1 MGRMVVTPLGVASGI
16 VIGTTGGILVQRYRY
31 RLDRKQTVKEWFGD
45 SLGLI
50 ARVEHLGRRATEF
63 QTETNTEKLRSELE
77 PLSEE
82 IKEHAGGA
90 PDGVPPEAKER
101 MNNLADIANGLV
113 IITEQ
118 GDDASPTELLSIL
131 QHSAEQR
138 DEPNPDIEQVNQL
151 IAGIDTE
158 SIHEKLPTEEVDYDE
173 EMLDDILG
181 ELSEETRE
189 TMQIQSVEDALNFD
203 FGAANEV
210 VDDLD
215 VVDDVMD
222 GTMREYVRVW
232 TLDVTEGLY
241 DEMEARR
248 DRV

>member
-1 MGRMVVTPLGVASGI
+1 MAVTPLGVASGI
-16 VIGTTGGILVQRYRY
+16 IIGATGGILVQRYRY
-31 RLDRKQTVKEWFGD
+31 RLDRRQTVKMWFSN

-50 ARVEHLGRRATEF
+50 ARVEHLGRRVTEF

-82 IKEHAGGA
+82 IKQHAGGA
-90 PDGVPPEAKER
+90 PDGVSLEARDR
-101 MNNLADIANGLV
+101 MNNLANIANGLV

-118 GDDASPTELLSIL
+118 GDDASPAELLSIL
-131 QHSAEQR
+131 QQSAKQR
-138 DEPNPDIEQVNQL
+138 DEPTPDIEQVNQL

-158 SIHEKLPTEEVDYDE
+158 SIHEKLPTEDIDYDE
-173 EMLDDILG
+173 EMLDDILV
-181 ELSEETRE
+181 ELTDETQE

-203 FGAANEV
+203 FGAVNEV
-210 VDDLD
+210 IDGLD

-241 DEMEARR
+241 DEMETRR